1 MIYKD
6 AKAIDANWRKLTING
21 IDIPVFKTDFEVKRD
36 TEKVKRSG
44 SNGARARTIGD
55 YNVEDSTWEFD
66 AMGAV
71 KFVSVFGITDTNP
84 TLTSFSG
91 LEFEAIEHVSDP
103 TPGIGNIVSNAGAYT
118 NIVKGCEVIGVKWST
133 EQGPAAIKLTVVVSI
148 LDAELMRGAAGGG
161 FTLGLAK

>member
-21 IDIPVFKTDFEVKRD
+21 VDIPVFKTDFEVKRD

-44 SNGARARTIGD
+44 SNKARARTIGD
-55 YNVEDSTWEFD
+55 CNVEDSTWEFD

-91 LEFEAIEHVSDP
+91 LSFEAIEHVSDP
-103 TPGIGNIVSNAGAYT
+103 TPVASNAGSYT

-133 EQGPAAIKLTVVVSI
+133 EQGPAAIKLTVMVSI

-161 FTLGLAK
+161 FTLGLAE